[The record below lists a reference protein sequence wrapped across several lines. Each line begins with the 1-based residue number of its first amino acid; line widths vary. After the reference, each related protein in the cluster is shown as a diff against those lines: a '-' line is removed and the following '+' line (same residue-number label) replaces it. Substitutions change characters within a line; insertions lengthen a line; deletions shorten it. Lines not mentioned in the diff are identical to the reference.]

1 MLGDADI
8 AAAPASAPD
17 VGDAAGTG
25 GTMIYTSGTTGK
37 PKGAVRAGCP
47 DPETTG
53 ALLTLLGYRPDDIY
67 MRRRNRKPQRNTH
80 MTDRTTTTQ

>member
-53 ALLTLLGYRPDDIY
+53 ALLTLLGYRPDDICITCGPGGAAEDG
-67 MRRRNRKPQRNTH
+67 RHRAVSLR
-80 MTDRTTTTQ
+80 